1 MAIQSNF
8 PAIKPT
14 LLLDFA
20 NTKQLDPRITFTRA
34 STGTYYDGK
43 TVAKAEENLLLQ
55 SQTFDTTWT
64 VASSGTALTITANA
78 LNAPDGTTTAE
89 QLTNTATTLLHRLSQ
104 PVAAVRVSTQ
114 YAISFFAKNNNAG
127 FIAVSL
133 YDDTS
138 FTRNAAASFNLSTGA
153 VGTTSASGTGYSV
166 DSTSITETPAGSGWY
181 RCTAVVTVGSTCT
194 TPSITFAVQTASTLG
209 GNYGLGSAYLGAGE
223 SIYLWGAQLEQRS
236 SVTAYTATTTQPIT
250 NYVPVLLTAASGV
263 ARFEHNP
270 TTGES
275 LGLEIEE
282 SRTNLVTYSEQFDNA
297 AWGKFAVTVTADA
310 TIAPSGALT
319 ADAVTLDATNA
330 IHEIYTTFT
339 SVSGTTYTGSYFV
352 KAGTHRYVQLLGP
365 GAIFTQWAN
374 FDLQTG
380 TRTAGTTGFG
390 AIQAVGNGW
399 YRISLS
405 AAAASSSSVA
415 RISLAL
421 IESGTAARA
430 AGFTGDGYSGIF
442 IWGAQLEAG
451 AFPTSYIPTV
461 ASQVTRAADAASMT
475 GANFS
480 SWYRADEGTLYAE
493 STVIAFS
500 ANQTVF
506 TISDNVGST
515 STQNMNI
522 RHSGSTSGVSRASI
536 NNSISQ
542 FDSVVNVSQGVKKL
556 ALAYQADNA
565 LFAVNGASGVVDTSV
580 SLPNSVS
587 QAQFG
592 TATFLNSTL
601 NGTIKKI
608 AYYPARVT
616 NAQLQALTS

>member
-1 MAIQSNF
+1 M
-8 PAIKPT
+8 
-14 LLLDFA
+14 
-20 NTKQLDPRITFTRA
+20 
-34 STGTYYDGK
+34 
-43 TVAKAEENLLLQ
+43 Q
-55 SQTFDTTWT
+55 SQTFQTTWT

-194 TPSITFAVQTASTLG
+194 APSITFAVQTASTLG

-236 SVTAYTATTTQPIT
+236 AVTAYTATTTQPIT

-297 AWGKFAVTVTADA
+297 AWGKFNATVTAN
-310 TIAPSGALT
+310 TVVAPDGALT
-319 ADAVTLDATNA
+319 GDKLFENSASGVEHYIEQTISTTTNQA
-330 IHEIYTTFT
+330 YTQ
-339 SVSGTTYTGSYFV
+339 SVYV
-352 KAGTHRYVQLLGP
+352 KAAETASFRMVVVAVGSLTATVSD
-365 GAIFTQWAN
+365 AIFTISSGVISYSSGSGLISYGSA
-374 FDLQTG
+374 TH
-380 TRTAGTTGFG
+380 
-390 AIQAVGNGW
+390 VGNGW
-399 YRISLS
+399 YRCTVTYTLNGTVTSHRMRIYP
-405 AAAASSSSVA
+405 
-415 RISLAL
+415 RISG
-421 IESGTAARA
+421 IYTGN
-430 AGFTGDGYSGIF
+430 GFSGIY

-451 AFPTSYIPTV
+451 AFATSYIPTV

-475 GANFS
+475 GTNFS
-480 SWYRADEGTLYAE
+480 SWYNQAEGTLFAE
-493 STVIAFS
+493 AAAPLWS
-500 ANQTVF
+500 ANAVA
-506 TISDNVGST
+506 SAPAL
-515 STQNMNI
+515 
-522 RHSGSTSGVSRASI
+522 ASI
-536 NNSISQ
+536 NDGAANNRIYLGRSAASTRP
-542 FDSVVNVSQGVKKL
+542 FFNVGVAGVTQADITTSLTSWAGGSAMKL
-556 ALAYQADNA
+556 AGAYKVND
-565 LFAVNGASGVVDTSV
+565 FAICTDGGAAGTDTVGTLPVVTQLLIGSRGDG
-580 SLPNSVS
+580 PIWNS
-587 QAQFG
+587 
-592 TATFLNSTL
+592 
-601 NGTIKKI
+601 TIKKL
-608 AYYPARVT
+608 AYYPALVT
-616 NAQLQALTS
+616 NAQSQALTS

>member
-250 NYVPVLLTAASGV
+250 NYIPVLLTAASGV

-297 AWGKFAVTVTADA
+297 AWGKFAVTVTAGA